1 MTTEFTSSHEM
12 DACVWAEEFCKRN
25 PDADE
30 DLMRGW
36 FANAIMAGYDV
47 ASYKKDDEI
56 RRLEAEKAEL
66 LAVLEM
72 VSSKLYYCDGD
83 YYWYEATF
91 TPGERDEIHA
101 TIRKAREKNNVDME
115 EI

>member
-1 MTTEFTSSHEM
+1 MTTEFTGSHEM

-56 RRLEAEKAEL
+56 RRLEAEKAEMVVAL
-66 LAVLEM
+66 KTMVEM
-72 VSSKLYYCDGD
+72 VEMNGFGMHYALDL
-83 YYWYEATF
+83 A
-91 TPGERDEIHA
+91 RA
-101 TIRKAREKNNVDME
+101 AIRREEK
-115 EI
+115 

>member
-1 MTTEFTSSHEM
+1 MTTEFTGSHEM

-56 RRLEAEKAEL
+56 RRLEAEKAEML
-66 LAVLEM
+66 EVLERI
-72 VSSKLYYCDGD
+72 
-83 YYWYEATF
+83 
-91 TPGERDEIHA
+91 RDESGPFNLGEMRKFVEA
-101 TIRKAREKNNVDME
+101 AIRKARGERHARLPEVTE
-115 EI
+115 